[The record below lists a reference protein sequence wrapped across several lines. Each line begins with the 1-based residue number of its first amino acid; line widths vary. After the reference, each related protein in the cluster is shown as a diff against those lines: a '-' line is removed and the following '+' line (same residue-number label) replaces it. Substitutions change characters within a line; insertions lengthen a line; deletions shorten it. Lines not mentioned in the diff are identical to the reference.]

1 MFQKFLTQLLSISQN
16 NAFETQTSNMQKYID
31 TLSIEEISCL
41 TKEIGTIPEHIKV
54 SSSLEKLYSK
64 SSDIIL
70 SKCFQFLGLKSS
82 LIHDR
87 TNSADI
93 IAESNY
99 HRYSL
104 VADAKCFRMSRTAKN
119 QKDFKVSA
127 LSNWRGLEHE
137 YSILVCPYF
146 QYPKK
151 ESQIYK
157 SALDSNVCLLS
168 WEHLSI
174 MLDNN
179 IIENANLS
187 LETIWNSSQAISR
200 DSKLSFKN
208 ANQCLL
214 PKINTI
220 ITKKLNIENSHFNLL
235 LDNHKKIIKQRARSE
250 IIYCQ
255 NQLLKIEQYTK
266 EEAIEAL
273 KKETKMEE
281 KITAIKNF
289 INGL

>member
-1 MFQKFLTQLLSISQN
+1 MFQKFLKQLLLISRD
-16 NAFETQTSNMQKYID
+16 NAFEAQTANMQKYID
-31 TLSIEEISCL
+31 TLSIEQISCL
-41 TKEIGTIPEHIKV
+41 TKEIGTIPEYIKA

-87 TNSADI
+87 ANSADI

-137 YSILVCPYF
+137 YSVLVCPYF

-157 SALDSNVCLLS
+157 SALDNNVCLLS

-179 IIENANLS
+179 VIEDANLS
-187 LETIWNSSQAISR
+187 LEIIWNSSQAISR

-220 ITKKLNIENSHFNLL
+220 ITKKLNIEQNYFTLL
-235 LDNHKKIIKQRARSE
+235 LNNHKEIIKQRANLE
-250 IIYCQ
+250 IKYCK
-255 NQLLKIEQYTK
+255 NKLLEIEQYTK
-266 EEAIEAL
+266 EQAIDAL

-281 KITAIKNF
+281 KITAIQNF